1 MTLRCAFCSKPDE
14 VDAVCHHCGRPL
26 CASDKCRFAKEP
38 DGDFSGRVKAYHCR
52 VTALSSIAVDSSR
65 DAANGTKSRPFS

>member
-52 VTALSSIAVDSSR
+52 DCIKQHRRGLLSGRSKRNKI
-65 DAANGTKSRPFS
+65 